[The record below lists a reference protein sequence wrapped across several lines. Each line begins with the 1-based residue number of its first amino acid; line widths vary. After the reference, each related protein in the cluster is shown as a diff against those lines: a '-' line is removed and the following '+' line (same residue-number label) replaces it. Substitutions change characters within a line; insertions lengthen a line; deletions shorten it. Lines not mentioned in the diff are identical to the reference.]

1 MTAMFR
7 GMILLF
13 AMGAG
18 AWALTMADGAAQ
30 SNPFDR
36 LVSSQTGR
44 AEPSVW
50 YDRADGRGRFV
61 FDRSA
66 EPALLWPDGAQEV
79 VALYRASAAGGGDI
93 WVNDTEKVV
102 LRVSR
107 IGGWTFF
114 PDDRPDG
121 VAVEPMGRAH
131 TLVAAPANNAQVQ
144 TAAREMADR
153 LARLSRQNV
162 RAELA
167 APAPDQNAYIIDT
180 MAMVTL
186 AAEQASRRSLRNLET
201 VRIGVGE
208 TPRAS
213 FDGRT
218 LDISVDTARGY
229 GGRPSAAYIRRAL
242 EQGGG

>member
-1 MTAMFR
+1 
-7 GMILLF
+7 MILLF
-13 AMGAG
+13 AMCAG
-18 AWALTMADGAAQ
+18 AWALTVADGAAQ

-93 WVNDTEKVV
+93 WMSDTEKVV

-107 IGGWTFF
+107 IGGWTYF

-131 TLVAAPANNAQVQ
+131 TLVAAPANNTQLQA
-144 TAAREMADR
+144 AAREMADR

-167 APAPDQNAYIIDT
+167 APSPEQNAYIIDA

-208 TPRAS
+208 APQVS

-218 LDISVDTARGY
+218 LDISVNTAMGY
-229 GGRPSAAYIRRAL
+229 GGRPSAAFIRRTL
-242 EQGGG
+242 EQGGA

>member
-1 MTAMFR
+1 MFR

-13 AMGAG
+13 AASAG
-18 AWALTMADGAAQ
+18 AWALTIADGAAQ

-44 AEPSVW
+44 DEPSVW
-50 YDRADGRGRFV
+50 FDRADGRGRFV
-61 FDRSA
+61 FDRSSQ
-66 EPALLWPDGAQEV
+66 PALVWVEGAQEV
-79 VALYRASAAGGGDI
+79 FAVQRASAAGGGDV
-93 WVNDTEKVV
+93 WVTDTEKVL

-107 IGGWTFF
+107 IGGWTYF

-131 TLVAAPANNAQVQ
+131 TLVAAPASAAQLQ
-144 TAAREMADR
+144 GAARDMADR

-180 MAMVTL
+180 MVMVTL
-186 AAEQASRRSLRNLET
+186 AAEQASRRSLRDLEV

-208 TPRAS
+208 APRAS

-218 LDISVDTARGY
+218 LDISVNTALGY
-229 GGRPSAAYIRRAL
+229 GGRPSAAHIRRTL
-242 EQGGG
+242 EQAAS

>member
-1 MTAMFR
+1 MFR

-13 AMGAG
+13 AVSAG
-18 AWALTMADGAAQ
+18 AWALFPADGAAQ

-44 AEPSVW
+44 AEPSLW
-50 YDRADGRGRFV
+50 YERTDGRGRFV

-66 EPALLWPDGAQEV
+66 EPALIWVEGAQEV
-79 VALYRASAAGGGDI
+79 FAVQRTSASGGGDVWI
-93 WVNDTEKVV
+93 TDTETVL

-107 IGGWTFF
+107 IGGWTYF

-131 TLVAAPANNAQVQ
+131 TLVAAPASNAQLQ
-144 TAAREMADR
+144 GAARDMADR

-180 MAMVTL
+180 MVMVTL
-186 AAEQASRRSLRNLET
+186 AAEQASRRSLRDLNT

-208 TPRAS
+208 TPRADY
-213 FDGRT
+213 DGST
-218 LDISVDTARGY
+218 LDISVNTAMGY
-229 GGRPSAAYIRRAL
+229 GGRPSAAYIRRTL
-242 EQGGG
+242 EQGGR